1 MKPMPPSRVCAGTH
15 EPEQHAQA
23 GIGDIAAER
32 SKGLSLSVP
41 GREREREKEQRLLR
55 ERPSHTPYY
64 SPLTLLRWCV
74 ALLALPTNIHPTIH
88 SLLPLR
94 GASALFGREPIGAH
108 RSTAL
113 FHQSHSLPPTLPR
126 SLRRTPSPLARTHS
140 PSAASRGCPRDT
152 ARDPALLSP
161 PPPPSWAPTSRGP
174 SLAEAS
180 VAAAAGRDAGRR
192 RR

>member
-1 MKPMPPSRVCAGTH
+1 MKPMPPSRLCAGTR
-15 EPEQHAQA
+15 A
-23 GIGDIAAER
+23 GAARAGRDRRYHSRKIEGPLPLCSR
-32 SKGLSLSVP
+32 PRARK
-41 GREREREKEQRLLR
+41 RERAATPPREAL
-55 ERPSHTPYY
+55 SHTY

-74 ALLALPTNIHPTIH
+74 ALLALPTNTHPTFH
-88 SLLPLR
+88 SPLPLR
-94 GASALFGREPIGAH
+94 GASALFGPEPIGAH
-108 RSTAL
+108 RSIAL

-126 SLRRTPSPLARTHS
+126 SLRRAPSPLARAHS

-152 ARDPALLSP
+152 ARDPALLPP